1 MTNNVTK
8 TLPIELNTESRY
20 SVRTRSFNLFGTPSD
35 WSESLIVDTGAAG
48 LASARRLMINGDGMV
63 AYDSR
68 GQMIFNFS
76 STPLIRTNL
85 VTNPSFEVNT
95 VGWEALT
102 NTTIAQFSS
111 DFFVGDPT
119 ETEASLQVQ
128 ASTAGSSI
136 GFITS
141 SVRRITGT
149 AGLPYTV
156 TAYAKV
162 PTGQAPVG
170 LKIGFRFYSAT
181 GTLITETVSFVTNQ
195 ITSTQNWVRIS
206 NVAATAPDGTSKIG
220 VVIYSSSAMTV
231 GQYYLIDAVMV
242 EQSAVLRDY
251 FDGSTSIDQ
260 TTWDGVAHD
269 SSSVWDNN
277 SVYSVNGGVFTESVI
292 QTSREA
298 YSGVKITKD
307 GIRGYAPGATP
318 TETFFLDAATGALTI
333 NGAAPPGGDKVPV
346 GGAAT
351 DVNVNSTTISGNKI
365 RSGSITSN
373 GYVGVLDGSAFSTT
387 GTTFNLIDGTISAK
401 NWRIDASGNV
411 YFIGAIA
418 GGTIDIGSGAPSFH
432 VDAAGNMWLGN
443 AVFGSAPFRVSAT
456 GDVTANSLTLTN
468 AAIAS
473 SSFNT
478 ATTGDR
484 VELVGSTAT
493 FYSTTSSG
501 LGKII
506 FSQTDSS
513 WLSRIESNSGLYLN
527 AKSSNLGIQ
536 SLIILGGSA
545 GNSEFEVSLS
555 NGSAPTTTI
564 KSVHGQTNIFGDLLL
579 ASAGGNPGVFK
590 AGGNRTS
597 GVTGGSGF
605 VGKTDGGG
613 NNWHVHWTGTVL
625 EFYIDT
631 TRVFSIDCAGG
642 LLGRT
647 I

>member
-1 MTNNVTK
+1 
-8 TLPIELNTESRY
+8 
-20 SVRTRSFNLFGTPSD
+20 LFGTPSD

-63 AYDSR
+63 GYDAR

-76 STPLIRTNL
+76 STPMIRTNL

-111 DFFVGDPT
+111 DYFVGDPT

-136 GFITS
+136 GFVTS
-141 SVRRITGT
+141 SVRRMNGT

-156 TAYAKV
+156 TAYVKV
-162 PTGQAPVG
+162 PTGQAAVG

-220 VVIYSSSAMTV
+220 VVIYSSSAMTL

-269 SSSVWDNN
+269 SFSVWDNN
-277 SVYSVNGGVFTESVI
+277 SIYSVNGGVFTESVI

-298 YSGVKITKD
+298 FSGVKITKD
-307 GIRGYAPGATP
+307 GIRGYAPGAPP
-318 TETFFLDAATGALTI
+318 TETFFLDAATGSLTI
-333 NGAAPPGGDKVPV
+333 NGAAPPAGDKVPV
-346 GGAAT
+346 GGAAA
-351 DVNVNSTTISGNKI
+351 DVNSNSTTISGNKI
-365 RSGSITSN
+365 RTGSITSN

-387 GTTFNLIDGTISAK
+387 GTTFNLINGTISAK
-401 NWRIDASGNV
+401 NWRINSSGDV
-411 YFIGAIA
+411 FFIGAIA
-418 GGTIDIGSGAPSFH
+418 GGTIVIGSGASSFN
-432 VDAAGNMWLGN
+432 VDEFGNMWLGN
-443 AVFGSAPFRVSAT
+443 ASFASAPFRVSAA
-456 GDVTANSLTLTN
+456 GDVTASSLTLTN
-468 AAIAS
+468 ATITS

-478 ATTGDR
+478 ATSGNR
-484 VELVGSTAT
+484 VILSGSTITIYSQTSSGSTAT
-493 FYSTTSSG
+493 
-501 LGKII
+501 GKIY
-506 FSQTDSS
+506 FDQPSTG
-513 WLSRIESNSGLYLN
+513 WLSQIQSTAGLAIGTRVLESNVASE
-527 AKSSNLGIQ
+527 
-536 SLIILGGSA
+536 IILNPDA
-545 GNSEFEVSLS
+545 GNSSFRLNLS
-555 NGSAPTTTI
+555 NGSGLSSAMYG
-564 KSVHGQTNIFGDLLL
+564 VYGQMNIYGDLLL
-579 ASAGGNPGVFK
+579 AAAGGNPGVFK
-590 AGGNRTS
+590 AQGNRTG

-613 NNWHVHWTGTVL
+613 NNWHVHWNGTAL
-625 EFYIDT
+625 EFYIDA
-631 TRVFSIDCAGG
+631 TRVFTIDCAGG